1 MRLTILD
8 AMDMDSPGTRTTR
21 RLVPRSWVERSQR
34 LSPTSRGILWA
45 LAAGVQFSIM
55 NTIARKMTQEL
66 DPFQAQFLRYFLG
79 LLVMLPL
86 VLRSGFPAFR
96 PNGLGGQV
104 WRGVVHTAGLML
116 WFYALPHIPLATM
129 TALGFTTPIFI
140 MIGAAWLLHE
150 RISRARW
157 AAALIGFA
165 GVLVVLAPRL
175 STGGGLYTLLML
187 ASSPVFAAS
196 FLITKEL
203 TKRDNSEVIV
213 VWQSIMVSL
222 FTMPLAIVY
231 WAWPTPVQWM
241 WFLIAGVLGSAG
253 HYSLTQSFRVADIS
267 ATQSVRFLDLIWAA
281 LLGFMV
287 FGDVPSQWTLVGG
300 LVIFASTV
308 WIARRESRG

>member
-1 MRLTILD
+1 
-8 AMDMDSPGTRTTR
+8 MDTDSPGARGMR
-21 RLVPRSWVERSQR
+21 KLVPRSWIERGRR
-34 LSPTSRGILWA
+34 LSPTSRGLLWA
-45 LAAGVQFSIM
+45 LAAGVQFSMM
-55 NTIARKMTQEL
+55 NAIARKMTQEL
-66 DPFQAQFLRYFLG
+66 DPFQAQFLRYLMG

-86 VLRSGFPAFR
+86 VLRSGFSAFR
-96 PNGLGGQV
+96 PNGLSGQV
-104 WRGVVHTAGLML
+104 WRGVVHTTGLML

-165 GVLVVLAPRL
+165 GVLIVLAPRL
-175 STGGGLYTLLML
+175 SVGGGIYTVLML
-187 ASSPVFAAS
+187 LSSPVFAAS

-222 FTMPLAIVY
+222 FTMPLALVF
-231 WAWPTPVQWM
+231 WVWPTPVQWG
-241 WFLIAGVLGSAG
+241 WFLVAGILGSAG
-253 HYSLTQSFRVADIS
+253 HYSLTQAFRVADIS

-281 LLGFMV
+281 MLGFLM

-300 LVIFASTV
+300 LVIFGSTV
-308 WIARRESRG
+308 WIARRESRR